1 MIRILCNRCGA
12 DITTGKAFGEV
23 MVKLHESPDFDT
35 PFKWVA
41 GENDDEHYCEECVK
55 EIAQFVHTPP
65 KTEQGTESP
74 PQEKESAGKQG
85 RIGRRIDY
93 GKIAALRNAGWDNA
107 KIADEMRMTKGAVAQ
122 AVSKCRKGGMLNE
135 AKNERAIPD
144 NEGAV

>member
-74 PQEKESAGKQG
+74 PPRERICREAGQNRKPDRLRENSG
-85 RIGRRIDY
+85 TAERRM
-93 GKIAALRNAGWDNA
+93 GQCQNRG
-107 KIADEMRMTKGAVAQ
+107 
-122 AVSKCRKGGMLNE
+122 
-135 AKNERAIPD
+135 
-144 NEGAV
+144 

>member
-1 MIRILCNRCGA
+1 MRKGNRPVRTYAAENGTGNG
-12 DITTGKAFGEV
+12 IT
-23 MVKLHESPDFDT
+23 
-35 PFKWVA
+35 
-41 GENDDEHYCEECVK
+41 
-55 EIAQFVHTPP
+55 
-65 KTEQGTESP
+65 

-85 RIGRRIDY
+85 RIGSRIDY